1 MGRNLFT
8 SIFSIYLA
16 ALLLLGTTAQQLH
29 EIRES
34 QTSMAL
40 SNEPVAEQIKVNSL
54 RPLIAEINFS
64 GFQQIIIHPVKG
76 FEKSKT
82 TILKILEAQFIG
94 KWKFAALSARSI
106 EPGLSIFKI
115 IFPSH
120 FFW

>member
-1 MGRNLFT
+1 MGRNLFS

-16 ALLLLGTTAQQLH
+16 ALLLLGTSAHQLH
-29 EIRES
+29 EIRQH

-40 SNEPVAEQIKVNSL
+40 SNEPIAEQIKVNSL
-54 RPLIAEINFS
+54 RPLLAEINFS

-76 FEKSKT
+76 IEKNKT
-82 TILKILEAQFIG
+82 TFLRNQEAQLFV
-94 KWKFAALSARSI
+94 KWKFVTLRAITMEL
-106 EPGLSIFKI
+106 GLSISKI